1 MSTVRFLSFC
11 KMVDVSLSRSIS
23 INVSVRVLVT
33 WSSTRSLV
41 LDDPYRWTGFLAHVA
56 TCPRSFC
63 ILLNESTLLC
73 RHVDSRSIDDPT
85 SPMAQAGPRCGRLSR
100 PGDYIC
106 YKQVSFWSTTFT
118 TTEAWVGSSFWTGT
132 PVGTSSSIGQRVVV
146 LDTAAEGG
154 GGGGGGDITTSGSPA
169 RSQSNLQR
177 ILSGWSPP
185 AH

>member
-1 MSTVRFLSFC
+1 MIHT
-11 KMVDVSLSRSIS
+11 DG
-23 INVSVRVLVT
+23 
-33 WSSTRSLV
+33 
-41 LDDPYRWTGFLAHVA
+41 PGFLAHVA
-56 TCPRSFC
+56 TCPLSFC

-185 AH
+185 AHQRHFFLYSFRK

>member
-1 MSTVRFLSFC
+1 M
-11 KMVDVSLSRSIS
+11 
-23 INVSVRVLVT
+23 
-33 WSSTRSLV
+33 
-41 LDDPYRWTGFLAHVA
+41 
-56 TCPRSFC
+56 
-63 ILLNESTLLC
+63 C
-73 RHVDSRSIDDPT
+73 RHVDSRPIDDPT
-85 SPMAQAGPRCGRLSR
+85 MMSPMAVGRPVRGQLIR

-106 YKQVSFWSTTFT
+106 YKQVSFWSITFT
-118 TTEAWVGSSFWTGT
+118 TAEVWIGSSFWTGT

-185 AH
+185 GHQRHFLFPICKWYFFGLKKSLKHINDTIHCLLKDLFDDSIYYDGTMSD

>member
-1 MSTVRFLSFC
+1 
-11 KMVDVSLSRSIS
+11 
-23 INVSVRVLVT
+23 
-33 WSSTRSLV
+33 
-41 LDDPYRWTGFLAHVA
+41 
-56 TCPRSFC
+56 
-63 ILLNESTLLC
+63 
-73 RHVDSRSIDDPT
+73 
-85 SPMAQAGPRCGRLSR
+85 MAQAGPRCGRLSR

-185 AH
+185 ACQRHFFLVDLFFSK